1 MSLSKDKE
9 RVIGM
14 ITKVTGGYT
23 RRDEITMNKAMLI
36 IDTVIE
42 NGAVGIKMATTVSVV
57 SHEKTLMVQAFEK
70 MIPLEDFKHID
81 IPYAISEDG
90 IIFEYNNHYV
100 KYSETDDCLIIE
112 EKDTRIDL
120 VISLISLSI
129 KDME

>member
-1 MSLSKDKE
+1 
-9 RVIGM
+9 
-14 ITKVTGGYT
+14 
-23 RRDEITMNKAMLI
+23 
-36 IDTVIE
+36 
-42 NGAVGIKMATTVSVV
+42 
-57 SHEKTLMVQAFEK
+57 

-90 IIFEYNNHYV
+90 IIFEYNNHSV

-129 KDME
+129 RDME